1 MGARSL
7 RPFLSPLS
15 SQPPSALTLSP
26 WSTRTWLRTR
36 DSLTLCLAR
45 LVTKPLPSLGVLA
58 VLLHVSP
65 VLAAVVPTA
74 LVRPL
79 SVTCAVAVAC
89 SLLPAPGDVGT
100 SRPTR
105 TSAATQLSAVAA
117 SALPALVLARGHRI
131 EEVEEVPCVVGDEV
145 QSITKT
151 KEAVNYLKTLAAHN
165 DVSKVRNSVKVRAGG
180 GKSRNRRY
188 TQRTGPLVIYNEDNG
203 LTRAFRNI
211 PGVECCDVRSLNIL
225 SLAPGGHLGRF
236 CIWTQGAF
244 AQLDEVFGTFE
255 KPSSVKKD
263 YVLPASKITNADVPR
278 LINSTEIQSIVR
290 PAGPKQTK
298 RPFTQKKNPL
308 RNPAVMARLNPYA
321 NALKRQEIKRTQ
333 VKAKGV
339 PKKERAQPKAA
350 AGEAFLTQLHS

>member
-1 MGARSL
+1 MFA
-7 RPFLSPLS
+7 P
-15 SQPPSALTLSP
+15 
-26 WSTRTWLRTR
+26 TRTWRRWHIKTNQNQR
-36 DSLTLCLAR
+36 R
-45 LVTKPLPSLGVLA
+45 Y
-58 VLLHVSP
+58 
-65 VLAAVVPTA
+65 AVV
-74 LVRPL
+74 
-79 SVTCAVAVAC
+79 
-89 SLLPAPGDVGT
+89 
-100 SRPTR
+100 
-105 TSAATQLSAVAA
+105 SAVAA

-236 CIWTQGAF
+236 CIWTQGAI

-255 KPSSVKKD
+255 KPSSIKKD
-263 YVLPASKITNADVPR
+263 YVLPASKITNADVTR

-308 RNPAVMARLNPYA
+308 RNPAVMAC
-321 NALKRQEIKRTQ
+321 
-333 VKAKGV
+333 V
-339 PKKERAQPKAA
+339 PS
-350 AGEAFLTQLHS
+350 LHFPQ